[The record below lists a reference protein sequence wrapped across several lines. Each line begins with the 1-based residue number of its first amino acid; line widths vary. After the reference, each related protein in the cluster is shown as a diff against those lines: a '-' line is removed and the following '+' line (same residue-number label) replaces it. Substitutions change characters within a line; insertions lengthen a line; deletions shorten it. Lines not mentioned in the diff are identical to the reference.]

1 MWVSVGALCFGV
13 VSQRATKGTMCTGSQ
28 IRRGGVIRHHRR
40 LDHHHTHRTGVHVV
54 NTTLSLS
61 DAIDQ
66 LLAEDKIASLPAWEG
81 APLGFTSRYYSAAD
95 LDAAAERRAL
105 VDATK
110 PWHDRTPARM
120 KSRLL
125 RRPCPVRHPH
135 HRDLHGRHP
144 MPVGLPPAAG
154 RTTPPARLRT
164 HPLRMH
170 RRAPPPHRR
179 RHLRAALDPR
189 RRKRRRRSMERP
201 RLPRLARPSHPPRQT
216 PRTDGQ
222 PQDDTQTRGMVRS
235 HSHAGRDGAG
245 RRAARPAVEVAHS
258 RL

>member
-1 MWVSVGALCFGV
+1 M
-13 VSQRATKGTMCTGSQ
+13 
-28 IRRGGVIRHHRR
+28 
-40 LDHHHTHRTGVHVV
+40 

-125 RRPCPVRHPH
+125 RRVRASVQTSAAVVAAPSARRRTGEGMSVLRSGGRGCSLTIGAGWRA
-135 HRDLHGRHP
+135 RDVRVNGRHP
-144 MPVGLPPAAG
+144 PGPHRG
-154 RTTPPARLRT
+154 IARL
-164 HPLRMH
+164 
-170 RRAPPPHRR
+170 
-179 RHLRAALDPR
+179 
-189 RRKRRRRSMERP
+189 
-201 RLPRLARPSHPPRQT
+201 
-216 PRTDGQ
+216 
-222 PQDDTQTRGMVRS
+222 
-235 HSHAGRDGAG
+235 
-245 RRAARPAVEVAHS
+245 
-258 RL
+258 